1 MDHALAARWVFISV
15 WALLEV
21 DSKTSLP
28 ENLVG
33 SSGVAVWEV
42 VMWLREEAATDDPMS
57 ATMVGRGDLVLWSD
71 WEVVPHTQGKG
82 NEEVLMLQPLNLLTH
97 GCPWGC

>member
-1 MDHALAARWVFISV
+1 MSTAASMDHALAARWVFISV
-15 WALLEV
+15 WTLLEV

-42 VMWLREEAATDDPMS
+42 VMWLREEAATDDPM
-57 ATMVGRGDLVLWSD
+57 L
-71 WEVVPHTQGKG
+71 
-82 NEEVLMLQPLNLLTH
+82 LNQL
-97 GCPWGC
+97 PWWAEGT